1 MRPELIA
8 ETHPETA
15 PENIIRGDCWRVSV
29 LTESLLRLE
38 YDPEGI
44 FEDRA
49 TQSVWNRNFPKSTF
63 RVIDHEDSLEVIT
76 PKAHLIYDRKPFS
89 ANGLSIQAIGDYSAY
104 HSIWHYGEDFTD
116 LGGTARTLDEADGA
130 VPLGHGIIS
139 RNGFSVM
146 DDGGSLI
153 ISDDGWVEP
162 RRKDTID
169 IYFWAYGHDYRGALS
184 DFCRLCGKMPM
195 VPRYALGNWWSR
207 FYKYTEKSYKE
218 LVNRFKKEEIPF
230 SVAVIDMDWHLT
242 DIDPRYGSGWT
253 GYTWNRDYFPD
264 PEGFMQ
270 WLHDQGMHVT
280 LNLHP
285 ADGIRAFE
293 DVYPEM
299 AEAMEIDPETEQP
312 VDFDICNPKFVEESF
327 RHIIHPGEK
336 EGVDFWWIDWQ
347 SGGVSR
353 MEGLDPL
360 WMLNH
365 YYYLDNAR
373 DGKRPMTFSRYA
385 GPGSHRYPVG
395 FSGDTLI
402 TWESLDFQP
411 YFTACASNIGYGMWS
426 HDIGG
431 HMMGYKNDEL
441 AGRWLQF
448 GVFSPIMRLHSS
460 SSEFNGKEPWRYKPE
475 IRTMMDEFLRLRHR
489 LLPYLYTMNHRAYAE
504 NIPLVLPMYYDYPE
518 EEYAYH
524 VPNEYLFGSQ
534 LIAAPVTS
542 PRIPKLNA
550 AKVKVWLPDGIYYDI
565 FTGRKYRGGRVLN
578 MYRDINSIP
587 VLAKAGA
594 VIPTTDEIGNADSNP
609 QELCIHVYAGADGS
623 FTLYEDDNVSEDY
636 KTGKCVTTAMNF
648 HWGSNAEF
656 IIEGAQG
663 ETELIPEKR
672 SLVIK
677 LHGIKDCTD
686 RISVSADGS
695 ALSGSAGCSAAY
707 DDRTRTLTC
716 TLKDVPVC
724 AQIRLIAE
732 HAETAENDFVKE
744 CFDFLDQAEISFIL
758 KDTLYGIILKSKDRT
773 VLISELQAMDLDAD
787 LLGVLTEIICA

>member
-104 HSIWHYGEDFTD
+104 HSIWHFGEDFTD

-146 DDGGSLI
+146 DDSSSLI

-207 FYKYTEKSYKE
+207 FYKYTEKTYKE

-293 DVYPEM
+293 DIYPKM
-299 AEAMEIDPETEQP
+299 AEAMGIDPETEQP

-565 FTGRKYRGGRVLN
+565 FTGRKYKGGRVLN

-724 AQIRLIAE
+724 TQIHLIAE

-744 CFDFLDQAEISFIL
+744 CFDFLDQAEISFVL
-758 KDTLYGIILKSKDRT
+758 KDTLYGMILKSKDRT

>member
-146 DDGGSLI
+146 DDGSSLI

-293 DVYPEM
+293 DIYPKM
-299 AEAMEIDPETEQP
+299 AEAMGIDPETEQP

-565 FTGRKYRGGRVLN
+565 FTGRKYKGGRVLN

-758 KDTLYGIILKSKDRT
+758 KDTLYGMILKSKDRT

>member
-146 DDGGSLI
+146 DDGSSLI

-218 LVNRFKKEEIPF
+218 LVNRFKEEEIPF

-242 DIDPRYGSGWT
+242 DIDPKYGSGWT

-299 AEAMEIDPETEQP
+299 AEAMGIDPETEQP

-431 HMMGYKNDEL
+431 HMMGYKDDEL

-475 IRTMMDEFLRLRHR
+475 IRTMMSDFLRLRHR

-565 FTGRKYRGGRVLN
+565 FTGRKYKGGRVLN

-695 ALSGSAGCSAAY
+695 ALSESAGCSAAY

-758 KDTLYGIILKSKDRT
+758 KDTLYGMILKSKDRT

>member
-146 DDGGSLI
+146 DDGSSLI

-207 FYKYTEKSYKE
+207 FYKYTEKTYKE

-293 DVYPEM
+293 DIYPKM
-299 AEAMEIDPETEQP
+299 AEAMGIDPETEQP

-565 FTGRKYRGGRVLN
+565 FTGRKYKGGRVLN

-758 KDTLYGIILKSKDRT
+758 KDTLYGMILKSKDRT

>member
-146 DDGGSLI
+146 DDGSSLI

-207 FYKYTEKSYKE
+207 FYKYTEKTYKE

-242 DIDPRYGSGWT
+242 DIDPKYGSGWT

-293 DVYPEM
+293 DIYPKM
-299 AEAMEIDPETEQP
+299 AEAMGIDPETEQP

-431 HMMGYKNDEL
+431 HMMGYKDDEL

-475 IRTMMDEFLRLRHR
+475 IRTMMSDFLRLRHR

-565 FTGRKYRGGRVLN
+565 FTGRKYKGGRVLN

-724 AQIRLIAE
+724 TQIRLIAE

-744 CFDFLDQAEISFIL
+744 CFDFLDQAEISFVL
-758 KDTLYGIILKSKDRT
+758 KDTLYGMILKSKDRT

>member
-146 DDGGSLI
+146 DDSSSLI

-207 FYKYTEKSYKE
+207 FYKYTEKTYKE

-293 DVYPEM
+293 DIYPKM
-299 AEAMEIDPETEQP
+299 AEAMGIDPETEQP

-431 HMMGYKNDEL
+431 HMMGYKDDEL

-475 IRTMMDEFLRLRHR
+475 IRTMMSDFLRLRHR

-758 KDTLYGIILKSKDRT
+758 KDTLYGMILKSKDRT

>member
-146 DDGGSLI
+146 DDGSSLI

-207 FYKYTEKSYKE
+207 FYKYTEKTYKE

-293 DVYPEM
+293 DIYPKM
-299 AEAMEIDPETEQP
+299 AEAMGIDPETEQP

-475 IRTMMDEFLRLRHR
+475 IRTMMSDFLRLRHR

-565 FTGRKYRGGRVLN
+565 FTGRKYKGGRVLN

-758 KDTLYGIILKSKDRT
+758 KDTLYGMILKSKDRT

>member
-146 DDGGSLI
+146 DDGSSLI

-207 FYKYTEKSYKE
+207 FYKYTEKTYKE

-293 DVYPEM
+293 DIYPKM
-299 AEAMEIDPETEQP
+299 AEAMGIDPETEQP

-431 HMMGYKNDEL
+431 HMMGYKDDEL

-565 FTGRKYRGGRVLN
+565 FTGRKYKGGRVLN

-758 KDTLYGIILKSKDRT
+758 KDTLYGMILKSKDRT

>member
-104 HSIWHYGEDFTD
+104 HSIWHFGEDFTD

-146 DDGGSLI
+146 DDSSSLI

-207 FYKYTEKSYKE
+207 FYKYTEKTYKE

-293 DVYPEM
+293 DIYPKM
-299 AEAMEIDPETEQP
+299 AEAMGIDPETEQP

-565 FTGRKYRGGRVLN
+565 FTGRKYKGGRVLN

-758 KDTLYGIILKSKDRT
+758 KDTLYGMILKSKDRT

>member
-146 DDGGSLI
+146 DDGSSLI

-293 DVYPEM
+293 DIYPKM
-299 AEAMEIDPETEQP
+299 AEAMGIDPETEQP

-431 HMMGYKNDEL
+431 HMMGYKDDEL

-475 IRTMMDEFLRLRHR
+475 IRTMMSDFLRLRHR

-565 FTGRKYRGGRVLN
+565 FTGRKYKGGRVLN

-758 KDTLYGIILKSKDRT
+758 KDTLYGMILKSKDRT

>member
-15 PENIIRGDCWRVSV
+15 PENIIKGDCWRVSV

-49 TQSVWNRNFPKSTF
+49 TQSVWNRNFTKSAF

-104 HSIWHYGEDFTD
+104 NSIWHYGEDFTD
-116 LGGTARTLDEADGA
+116 LGGTARTLDGADGA
-130 VPLGHGIIS
+130 IPLGRGIIS

-146 DDGGSLI
+146 DDSSSLI
-153 ISDDGWVEP
+153 LGDDGWVEP
-162 RRKDTID
+162 RRKDVID

-207 FYKYTEKSYKE
+207 FYKYTEQTYKE
-218 LVNRFKKEEIPF
+218 LVNRFHEEDIPF
-230 SVAVIDMDWHLT
+230 TVAVIDMDWHLT
-242 DIDPRYGSGWT
+242 DVDPKYGSGWT

-299 AEAMEIDPETEQP
+299 AEAMGIDPETEQP
-312 VDFDICNPKFVEESF
+312 VDFDICDPKFVEESF

-336 EGVDFWWIDWQ
+336 QGVDFWWIDWQ

-365 YYYLDNAR
+365 FHYLDNAR

-431 HMMGYKNDEL
+431 HMMGYKDDEL
-441 AGRWLQF
+441 AGRWLQL
-448 GVFSPIMRLHSS
+448 GVFSPILRLHSS
-460 SSEFNGKEPWRYKPE
+460 CSEFNGKEPWRYKPE

-489 LLPYLYTMNHRAYAE
+489 LLPYLYTMNHRAYAD

-542 PRIPKLNA
+542 PRIPKLNV

-578 MYRDINSIP
+578 MYRDINSLP

-594 VIPTTDEIGNADSNP
+594 VIPTTDEIYHADSNP

-648 HWGSNAEF
+648 HWGTDAEF
-656 IIEGAQG
+656 VIEGAQG
-663 ETELIPEKR
+663 ATELIPEKR

-677 LHGIKDCTD
+677 LHGIKDCTG

-724 AQIRLIAE
+724 TQVRLLAE

-744 CFDFLDQAEISFIL
+744 CFDFLDQAEIAFVL
-758 KDTLYGIILKSKDRT
+758 KDVLYGMILKSMDRT
-773 VLISELQAMDLDAD
+773 FLISELQAMDLDAD